1 MMVFLR
7 RAQMED
13 MDLIYEWANDPVTR
27 ANSFQQE
34 TIPYEVHQQW
44 FQGVMQDPEV
54 ILYILMDEQ
63 IPVGQIR
70 IRVEGDTGEISYSIA
85 PVHRGKGYGRKLL
98 SLAEESIRRDAA
110 SVKKLIARVKPENA
124 VSGYLF
130 ETEGFR
136 KQYLEYEKEL

>member
-44 FQGVMQDPEV
+44 FQGVMQDPKV

-85 PVHRGKGYGRKLL
+85 PEHRGKGYGRKLL

>member
-7 RAQMED
+7 RVQMED

-27 ANSFQQE
+27 ANSFQKE

-44 FQGVMQDPEV
+44 FQGVMRDPEV

-85 PVHRGKGYGRKLL
+85 PEHRGKGYGRKLL